1 MSTPSSPRTGS
12 PETSA
17 PRIISPEALAAA
29 AERRH
34 QEHPA
39 AGPTAAQLAEEHEKR
54 QAFRRLIN
62 PGIFERNSREVYT
75 AAIKILSTLAE
86 NLLREPDD
94 PHYQQFKP
102 TNSIIKQ
109 RLVDPKGTLE
119 YAIAFQGYSVLKI
132 IKMGFRAEVKNFQPY
147 YVFNPR
153 KLHDLQIGA
162 AILKEALDR
171 QSEKDERA
179 SRATQEEKEATEAA
193 LLKVKL
199 AYMDDRKTKIMAD
212 ERDRQL
218 REAHAAVAAAKAQAA
233 STDSSDGP
241 VSVMRAASS
250 TPSDDDNL
258 QPPPYD
264 SHQ

>member
-86 NLLREPDD
+86 NLLREPDN

-119 YAIAFQGYSVLKI
+119 YAIA
-132 IKMGFRAEVKNFQPY
+132 MGFRAEVKNFQPY

-179 SRATQEEKEATEAA
+179 SRAKQEEKEATEAA

-199 AYMDDRKTKIMAD
+199 AYMDDRKTKIMTD

-218 REAHAAVAAAKAQAA
+218 REAHAAAVAAAKAQAA
-233 STDSSDGP
+233 STDGSDGP
-241 VSVMRAASS
+241 VSAMRAASS
-250 TPSDDDNL
+250 TPSDDDDL

-264 SHQ
+264 SHR

>member
-86 NLLREPDD
+86 NLLREPDN

-119 YAIAFQGYSVLKI
+119 YAIA
-132 IKMGFRAEVKNFQPY
+132 MGFRAEVKNFQPY

-162 AILKEALDR
+162 AILKEALNR

-179 SRATQEEKEATEAA
+179 SRAKQEEKEATEAA

-199 AYMDDRKTKIMAD
+199 AYMDDRKTKIMTD

-218 REAHAAVAAAKAQAA
+218 REAHAAAVAVAAAKAQAA
-233 STDSSDGP
+233 STDGSDGP
-241 VSVMRAASS
+241 VSAMRAASS
-250 TPSDDDNL
+250 TPSDDDDL

-264 SHQ
+264 SHR

>member
-12 PETSA
+12 PETTA
-17 PRIISPEALAAA
+17 PRIISSDALAAA

-34 QEHPA
+34 QERPA
-39 AGPTAAQLAEEHEKR
+39 VGPTAAQLAEEHEKR

-86 NLLREPDD
+86 NLLREPNN

-119 YAIAFQGYSVLKI
+119 YAIA
-132 IKMGFRAEVKNFQPY
+132 MGFRAEVKNFQPY

-153 KLHDLQIGA
+153 KLEDLQIGA

-171 QSEKDERA
+171 QSEKEERA
-179 SRATQEEKEATEAA
+179 SRAKQEEKEAAEAA

-199 AYMDDRKTKIMAD
+199 AYMDDRKTKVMTD

-218 REAHAAVAAAKAQAA
+218 REAHAAAVAAAKAQGSSTSDRTDGPLSALRAA
-233 STDSSDGP
+233 ST
-241 VSVMRAASS
+241 
-250 TPSDDDNL
+250 TPSDEDDL

-264 SHQ
+264 SHR